1 MNRAIVLALS
11 TFLAASAAFATSPYD
26 IVPFALTGEEQR
38 QVAKGDVVVKIIP
51 LDGTAQSGVA
61 IGTIAAPIDEVIK
74 GIQDVNAHTKYFPRL
89 MEARLVSGCGNVR
102 VVHQKIDVP
111 FPLQDRYYDVTTT
124 ASRVSAPR
132 DVFASSWTFVKGS
145 GNIVDTTGGWTLTP
159 IDARTTLAYYH
170 VHADIGTW
178 LPQWLLNIANKS
190 TMPDVINGLR
200 RYCQDHRS
208 GS

>member
-1 MNRAIVLALS
+1 MILS
-11 TFLAASAAFATSPYD
+11 TFFASAAFAASPYD
-26 IVPFALTGEEQR
+26 VVPFALTGEEQR

-74 GIQDVNAHTKYFPRL
+74 GIHDVNAHTKYFPRL
-89 MEARLVSGCGNVR
+89 MEARLVSGNGNVR

-159 IDARTTLAYYH
+159 INARTTLAYYH
-170 VHADIGTW
+170 LAAAMAAEHRQQIDDAGCDQWIAQV
-178 LPQWLLNIANKS
+178 LPGSSQWLMNPA
-190 TMPDVINGLR
+190 PA
-200 RYCQDHRS
+200 RS
-208 GS
+208 